1 MYNVKNLVENNY
13 DFSVVFPEKQASI
26 RENTGLD
33 FNLPEIVAFLQQQ
46 TNNFTIE
53 STIAKDLDEAIF
65 KIVKKYKEEIGEK
78 EQMPEPQMPE
88 QEQVPDREEDRQLL
102 FFALDSFEEG
112 DQETF
117 EYIKMQTELGGLFD
131 DEEQA
136 MEWYKENGFDYKKFN

>member
-65 KIVKKYKEEIGEK
+65 KIVKKYKEEIGE
-78 EQMPEPQMPE
+78 PQ
-88 QEQVPDREEDRQLL
+88 QEQVPEEQVPEREEDRQLL
-102 FFALDSFEEG
+102 FFAIDSFEEG
-112 DQETF
+112 DQETL
-117 EYIKMQTELGGLFD
+117 EYIKLQTELGGLFD